1 LNFSEKH
8 VPMSFKSISIRNITE
23 NNDKE
28 VYVKRR
34 RRV

>member
-1 LNFSEKH
+1 
-8 VPMSFKSISIRNITE
+8 MSFKSISIRNITE

-34 RRV
+34 RRRV